1 MIFSDCKKTFT
12 GYVLLRE
19 NTVCGII
26 LKRSITFLADIKRA
40 VFKNVELL

>member
-1 MIFSDCKKTFT
+1 MS
-12 GYVLLRE
+12 LSRE
-19 NTVCGII
+19 YGII

>member
-1 MIFSDCKKTFT
+1 MYSK
-12 GYVLLRE
+12 GL
-19 NTVCGII
+19 TVYFMEKCDII

>member
-1 MIFSDCKKTFT
+1 MGADSKNQGGIMCCQHKIYD
-12 GYVLLRE
+12 
-19 NTVCGII
+19 II

>member
-1 MIFSDCKKTFT
+1 MKQKKYANKINHDICCQ
-12 GYVLLRE
+12 GY
-19 NTVCGII
+19 CDII

>member
-1 MIFSDCKKTFT
+1 MPG
-12 GYVLLRE
+12 GYD
-19 NTVCGII
+19 II

>member
-1 MIFSDCKKTFT
+1 MRRTRADIGMCA
-12 GYVLLRE
+12 
-19 NTVCGII
+19 II

>member
-1 MIFSDCKKTFT
+1 MRNSDLSHHRTSDCLTIKKN
-12 GYVLLRE
+12 V
-19 NTVCGII
+19 II